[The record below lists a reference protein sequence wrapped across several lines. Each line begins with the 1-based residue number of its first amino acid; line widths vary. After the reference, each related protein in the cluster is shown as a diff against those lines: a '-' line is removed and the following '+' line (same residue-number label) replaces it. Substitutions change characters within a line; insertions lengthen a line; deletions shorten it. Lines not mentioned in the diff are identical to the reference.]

1 MITDKYFLVKRNSF
15 DYEESGLILQ
25 VKPDE
30 YKVKE
35 KSRDLPIIGRRCKVS
50 INSRDRCSL
59 M

>member
-25 VKPDE
+25 VKPNE
-30 YKVKE
+30 YKVKG
-35 KSRDLPIIGRRCKVS
+35 KGRDLPIIGGRCKVS